1 MAGERALFKFLK
13 PGQRLQPADVQAAA
27 MWGVAAT
34 TGALWLIQ
42 NWSWDLSVSTRL
54 TCEAPFV
61 DKIEAR

>member
-1 MAGERALFKFLK
+1 MAGERAMFKFLK

-42 NWSWDLSVSTRL
+42 
-54 TCEAPFV
+54 
-61 DKIEAR
+61 